1 MSIPVAQLGWMAG
14 IIDLRG
20 RIVYKANKLRK
31 TQQTTLYVE
40 SAQLPVVK
48 RLALMTGSN
57 PEPKSAGASV
67 DGWWRRNCEE
77 HCPDQHT
84 HVIRSEFPD
93 TLRWTVTGAA
103 LGIVLYNLNPFLV
116 QDKGFTQAMNQ
127 TLRDLTLRGRGAKAV
142 VDSLR
147 RLESLGWDFPES
159 VKIPESLSG
168 IDVEPEPA
176 AEEHEEVEQ

>member
-1 MSIPVAQLGWMAG
+1 MAG

-20 RIVYKANKLRK
+20 KIVEKANKLRK
-31 TQQTTLYVE
+31 TQQITLYVE
-40 SAQLPVVK
+40 SAQLPVIK

-57 PEPKSAGASV
+57 PEPKSAGSSA

-77 HCPDQHT
+77 HCPDQHV

-103 LGIVLYNLNPFLV
+103 LGIVLHNLTPFLV
-116 QDKGFTQAMNQ
+116 QDKGFTRAKDMA
-127 TLRDLTLRGRGAKAV
+127 LRDMTLRGRGAKAV

-147 RLESLGWDFPES
+147 RLESLGWDFPEH
-159 VKIPESLSG
+159 VVIPNSLSTFDV
-168 IDVEPEPA
+168 IDAEVVEETNGN
-176 AEEHEEVEQ
+176 EVRDPGLQGEDG